1 MFSERPGVSEMVNQS
16 DWELMK
22 QHAFDAFKRDGMM
35 SVAELERIVD
45 IALEDGEFDDQE
57 KEVLINIISN
67 LTGEEMND
75 AMWLKVDELI
85 HKFDLHGDSEAFIEH
100 LDEDFEEFED
110 D

>member
-1 MFSERPGVSEMVNQS
+1 
-16 DWELMK
+16 MK
-22 QHAFDAFKRDGMM
+22 QHAFDVFKRDGKM

-67 LTGEEMND
+67 LTGEDMND

-100 LDEDFEEFED
+100 LDDDSDDFSEYEES
-110 D
+110 